1 MPDIQLTNLTKT
13 YPGSDTPAVNS
24 INLTVKDGE
33 FMCLL
38 GPSGCGKTTILRM
51 IAGIE
56 HASGG
61 EIRIGDKVV
70 DSVARGTYV
79 PPEKRGIGLVF
90 QSYAL
95 WPHMTVEQ
103 NVDFGLRLQ
112 KVPAKERIARC
123 QDVMEKLRIA
133 DYAKRFPAQLSGG
146 QQQRVALARM
156 LAVNPGVLLLDE
168 PLSNLDATLRLE
180 MRAELR
186 RLHETFG
193 TTIVF
198 VSHDQWE
205 AMTLATTIAVMSA
218 GHMQQVG
225 TPDEIY
231 ATPANRFVAEFIGT
245 PRLNMITL
253 HQPLSSLAQ
262 HLQQRFTLH
271 DQTRLCGIRPEE
283 IVLSDESSLNAIPMT
298 IDNIMPTG
306 GSWVIE
312 LVAGEDRLFHSTQ
325 LRPRWQARQQVHCQL
340 PTSSL
345 HFFNGNGL
353 RHDVT
358 AN

>member
-13 YPGSDTPAVNS
+13 YPGSNTPAVNS

-61 EIRIGDKVV
+61 EIRIGDKMV

-271 DQTRLCGIRPEE
+271 DQTQLCGIRPEE

-345 HFFNGNGL
+345 HFFNSNGL

>member
-1 MPDIQLTNLTKT
+1 LACVCK
-13 YPGSDTPAVNS
+13 
-24 INLTVKDGE
+24 
-33 FMCLL
+33 
-38 GPSGCGKTTILRM
+38 
-51 IAGIE
+51 IA
-56 HASGG
+56 
-61 EIRIGDKVV
+61 
-70 DSVARGTYV
+70 
-79 PPEKRGIGLVF
+79 
-90 QSYAL
+90 
-95 WPHMTVEQ
+95 
-103 NVDFGLRLQ
+103 
-112 KVPAKERIARC
+112 AKERIARC
-123 QDVMEKLRIA
+123 QEVMEKLRIA
-133 DYAKRFPAQLSGG
+133 DYAKRYPAQLSGG

-271 DQTRLCGIRPEE
+271 DQTQHCGIRRRR
-283 IVLSDESSLNAIPMT
+283 S
-298 IDNIMPTG
+298 
-306 GSWVIE
+306 
-312 LVAGEDRLFHSTQ
+312 
-325 LRPRWQARQQVHCQL
+325 C
-340 PTSSL
+340 
-345 HFFNGNGL
+345 
-353 RHDVT
+353 
-358 AN
+358 